1 MSLELFSVLADSSSS
16 TCFLSLWPRDLNFPG
31 ENVDSNHLF
40 SDSVNREIYKCQ
52 YDKTMGKRINSV
64 HCVALYSAIIFS
76 IALISFELIF
86 SIT

>member
-1 MSLELFSVLADSSSS
+1 MSLELSSVLGDSSSS

-52 YDKTMGKRINSV
+52 YDKTMVERINSV
-64 HCVALYSAIIFS
+64 HCVLALK
-76 IALISFELIF
+76 ELCMVLYWYYF
-86 SIT
+86 FRCSH